1 MSTNQNQPANPPA
14 SKNNVKKKGPAEV
27 ERNYEIRPKLIMK
40 FAFIK
45 VDALSNINHVR
56 NTRTMRKQL
65 IKILANLS

>member
-1 MSTNQNQPANPPA
+1 MKMAVQKYQ
-14 SKNNVKKKGPAEV
+14 KNVVKQKMKPNAELL
-27 ERNYEIRPKLIMK
+27 YQMMMIK